1 MLFVNW
7 QIHANRLIHNLERIF
22 DWIKYRVGPRI
33 NGMGPIMIVPYLG
46 FGSSEFIELRG
57 RVIEDKGIA
66 PSKDT
71 DHIINNLLNMYKRFE
86 SDEIPNARVI
96 ARFHGLEQQVVAD
109 EEGCFEVS
117 LRLDQSSAADLGMQ
131 DVEIE
136 LLEPKVNQTSAVS
149 AVGQVLIISPEV
161 EYGVIS
167 DIDDTI
173 VYTGV
178 TSRLKMA
185 YTVLLKNAFTRLPLE
200 GVTGFYHSL
209 QESSTGNE
217 KNPLFYVSS
226 SPWNIYDLFEDFFE
240 IHDIPSGPMF
250 LRDWGFKRDTVFT
263 VKNRNYKMEV
273 ISKILD
279 SFPGLQFILIG
290 DSGEEDPEI
299 YTEVIR
305 LYPQRILAVYIRKVK
320 HDPRREN
327 EIQIL
332 ADKVDNLGSA
342 MILAEDTQEMAEHAV
357 QHGWIISSAAPQ
369 PGE

>member
-1 MLFVNW
+1 VNW
-7 QIHANRLIHNLERIF
+7 QQQANRFIHKLEQIF
-22 DWIKYRVGPRI
+22 DWMKYQIGPRI
-33 NGMGPIMIVPYLG
+33 NGMDPIMIVPYLG
-46 FGSSEFIELRG
+46 FGSPEFIELRG
-57 RVIEDKGIA
+57 RVIEDKGII

-71 DHIINNLLNMYKRFE
+71 DRIFKNLLNMYRRFE

-117 LRLDQSSAADLGMQ
+117 LHLDQSSAADFGRQ
-131 DVEIE
+131 DVELE
-136 LLEPKVNQTSAVS
+136 LLEPKVNQTSAVN
-149 AVGQVLIISPEV
+149 AVGQVLIISPEA

-185 YTVLLKNAFTRLPLE
+185 YTVLLKNAYTRLPLE
-200 GVTGFYHSL
+200 GVAGFYHSL
-209 QESSTGNE
+209 QESSQGNE

-226 SPWNIYDLFEDFFE
+226 SPWNMYDLFREFFE

-250 LRDWGFKRDTVFT
+250 LRDWGFERNTVFT
-263 VKNRNYKMEV
+263 VKNRNYKMGV

-279 SFPGLQFILIG
+279 SFPYLQFILIG

-299 YTEVIR
+299 YADVIQ
-305 LYPQRILAVYIRKVK
+305 LYPQRILAAYIRSVK
-320 HDPRREN
+320 HDPKRES

-332 ADKVDNLGSA
+332 ADKVDNLDST
-342 MILAEDTQEMAEHAV
+342 MILAEDTQEMAEHAA
-357 QHGWIISSAAPQ
+357 QQGWIILSPAPQ